1 MSYARILHTSYQQ
14 TNGCTQWQYIHGL
27 SCIYLTAFLDTFYVR
42 VFGSNSAPQTP
53 SIISALPDGIGT
65 VCVPRV
71 VGSGRWS
78 TSWLI
83 Y

>member
-14 TNGCTQWQYIHGL
+14 TIGGTQWQHIHGL
-27 SCIYLTAFLDTFYVR
+27 SCIYLTAFLGTFYMR
-42 VFGSNSAPQTP
+42 VLGSNSAPQTP
-53 SIISALPDGIGT
+53 SIISALPDDIGT

-71 VGSGRWS
+71 VDSGRWA
-78 TSWLI
+78 TSWLM